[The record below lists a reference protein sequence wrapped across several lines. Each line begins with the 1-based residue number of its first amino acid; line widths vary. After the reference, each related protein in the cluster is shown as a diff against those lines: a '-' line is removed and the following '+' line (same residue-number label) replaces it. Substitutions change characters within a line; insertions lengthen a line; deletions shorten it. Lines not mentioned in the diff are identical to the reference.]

1 MFVARI
7 PQKSGKDEL
16 ERRTGGLFNLRYHAL
31 SAALALLVLNA
42 VPALAASN
50 YILSLDPV
58 AYDNSTRDVIV
69 GEGRL
74 KATLDGSSLTVSG
87 NFSGLSSN
95 ATTARLGL
103 GLDFGIPATVFF
115 ANLTATGAQTGTI
128 SGTITLTTAQ
138 VAALNKRQLF
148 LQLNSVKGTDGSLWG
163 WFEPVDN
170 ASSKAGAKKTGPAKD
185 KK

>member
-1 MFVARI
+1 
-7 PQKSGKDEL
+7 
-16 ERRTGGLFNLRYHAL
+16 LRNHAQ

-42 VPALAASN
+42 MPALAASN
-50 YILSLDPV
+50 YTLSLDPV

-69 GEGRL
+69 GDGHL
-74 KATLDGSSLTVSG
+74 KASLDGSTLTVSG

-115 ANLTATGAQTGTI
+115 ANLTASGAQAGTI
-128 SGTITLTTAQ
+128 SGSVTLTPAQ
-138 VAALNKRQLF
+138 VAGLNKRQLF
-148 LQLNSVKGTDGSLWG
+148 LQLSSVKGADGSLWG
-163 WFEPVDN
+163 WFVPVDN
-170 ASSKAGAKKTGPAKD
+170 ASGTARTTKKTGVAKD